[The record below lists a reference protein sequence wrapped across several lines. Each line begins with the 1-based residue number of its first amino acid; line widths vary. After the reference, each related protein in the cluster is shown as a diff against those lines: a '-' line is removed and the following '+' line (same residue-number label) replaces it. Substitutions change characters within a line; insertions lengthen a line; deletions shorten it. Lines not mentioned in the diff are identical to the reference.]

1 MFCRKRRLKRVS
13 DGIFKNA
20 LHHGISSSVAD
31 GITDIQ
37 SDKNTVCLEL
47 KRQVVTCNRVP
58 CDSSVLSNVS
68 DSISVYIFRV

>member
-20 LHHGISSSVAD
+20 LHHGISSSVAA

-37 SDKNTVCLEL
+37 SDKKN
-47 KRQVVTCNRVP
+47 P
-58 CDSSVLSNVS
+58 SVWN
-68 DSISVYIFRV
+68 